1 MHSDSKTQNNKGF
14 TLIEL
19 MVTIAIVTVIMGII
33 LIENSKFNDSI
44 ILTNTAYEV
53 ALVAR
58 QAQVFGL
65 SSKAASSGT
74 VYSGYGISASAVSGE
89 NAVVRLFADTN
100 SDGKYQSTEEITGGV
115 QLGRGI
121 RVTHICFN
129 TGTQVCNSTTDLSTT
144 NIIFKRPNPESDIRD
159 GTGAIP
165 NGVKQVQINVDTTS
179 STSGRRCVIIYKSG
193 QISVKSGNTNCP
205 IL

>member
-1 MHSDSKTQNNKGF
+1 MHSDFKNKLIEGF

-74 VYSGYGISASAVSGE
+74 IYSGYGISASAVNGE
-89 NAVVRLFADTN
+89 NTVVHLFADTN
-100 SDGKYQSTEEITGGV
+100 SDGIYQSAEEITGGV

-129 TGTQVCNSTTDLSTT
+129 DGTQICNSTTDRSTT
-144 NIIFKRPNPESDIRD
+144 NVIFKRPNPESDIRD
-159 GTGAIP
+159 GLGSIP
-165 NGVKQVQINVDTTS
+165 VGVKQVQINVDTAA
-179 STSGRRCVIIYKSG
+179 STNGRRCVLIYKSG

-205 IL
+205 TS